1 MNEERRPVFLVRPQ
15 ERASYNAPHMPI
27 AERACLALLL
37 VYLFWLPLPFGS
49 VIDEARLPLV
59 VTPLLLCVAAALL
72 AARDPATSF
81 GMAYRTWSIG
91 GALLVVIAAL
101 QLIPLSPS
109 LLGALSPE
117 SLTIW
122 HLGARVAS
130 IAGVPAPHAVPVTV
144 DPAATRDE
152 LFRMLA
158 LLATF
163 QAAALLVRDHVSRV
177 ALACALSAAA
187 IFETLYGVRE
197 AALRR
202 YAIWGWVNRLIY
214 DRVTGTFVNPNHFGH
229 YVAIVLPLALFLAA
243 LAWHQSGP
251 DTMPFRRRLVLLLEH
266 RFFVFASGALA
277 ALGCV
282 AAVLVS
288 QSRGALLAA
297 AAGFGLVGARVLA
310 ARNTRAGVLVR
321 IIAASAA
328 GVLLLTA
335 VILWL
340 GSERTVLRRLAPTE
354 AETVTLVGRRIGIT
368 AALGVWRDFPILGSG
383 AGTFERV
390 VSMHQSE
397 DLGKMYHHAHDDY
410 VEIGA
415 TMGTA
420 GFVVAMVALIG
431 GYSGLM
437 RGTFGRRGAS
447 LPWRRR
453 AFQIAALT
461 SLTIAM
467 VHALFDFNFYIPAN
481 AATLAAIVG
490 AAVAPRK
497 AR

>member
-1 MNEERRPVFLVRPQ
+1 
-15 ERASYNAPHMPI
+15 MPI

-49 VIDEARLPLV
+49 VIDESRLPLV
-59 VTPLLLCVAAALL
+59 LTPLLLCFAASLL
-72 AARDPATSF
+72 AARDPATSHS
-81 GMAYRTWSIG
+81 MAYRTWAIG
-91 GALLVVIAAL
+91 GAILVGIAAL
-101 QLIPLSPS
+101 QLLPLSPAI
-109 LLGALSPE
+109 LGAISPE
-117 SLTIW
+117 SLAIW
-122 HLGARVAS
+122 NLGGKVAS
-130 IAGVPAPHAVPVTV
+130 LTGVPTRHAFPVSI
-144 DPAATRDE
+144 DPGRTRE
-152 LFRMLA
+152 EMFRLLA

-163 QAAALLVRDHVSRV
+163 QAAAFLVRDHIARVS
-177 ALACALSAAA
+177 LACGLCAAA
-187 IFETLYGVRE
+187 VFETLYGVRE

-229 YVAIVLPLALFLAA
+229 YVAIILPLAIFLAA

-251 DTMPFRRRLVLLLEH
+251 ESAPFRRRLVMLLEH
-266 RFFVFASGALA
+266 RFFVFAAGVFA
-277 ALGCV
+277 ALGCL
-282 AAVLVS
+282 AAILVS

-297 AAGFGLVGARVLA
+297 IVGFLVIGFRILA
-310 ARNTRAGVLVR
+310 AKNSRGGTLMKASAGAISAILLLGA
-321 IIAASAA
+321 IIA
-328 GVLLLTA
+328 
-335 VILWL
+335 WL

-354 AETVTLVGRRIGIT
+354 AETATFVGRKIGIT
-368 AALGVWRDFPILGSG
+368 AALRIWEDFPVLGSG
-383 AGTFERV
+383 AGTFDRV
-390 VSMHQSE
+390 VSMHQTE
-397 DLGKMYHHAHDDY
+397 DLAKFYHRAHDDY
-410 VEIGA
+410 AEIAA

-431 GYSGLM
+431 GYVGLM
-437 RGTFGRRGAS
+437 RGTFGKRGAA

-467 VHALFDFNFYIPAN
+467 FHALFDFNFFIPAN

-497 AR
+497 LSRTSRASADDSLSRR

>member
-1 MNEERRPVFLVRPQ
+1 
-15 ERASYNAPHMPI
+15 MPI

-49 VIDEARLPLV
+49 VIEEARLPLV
-59 VTPLLLCVAAALL
+59 LSPLLLCFAAALL
-72 AARDPATSF
+72 AARDPATSHS
-81 GMAYRTWSIG
+81 MAYRTWSIG

-101 QLIPLSPS
+101 QLIPLPPA
-109 LLGALSPE
+109 LLAAVSPE
-117 SLTIW
+117 SLHIW
-122 HLGARVAS
+122 QLGARVAS
-130 IAGVPAPHAVPVTV
+130 LAGVPAPHAFPITI
-144 DPAATRDE
+144 DPAQTRDE
-152 LFRMLA
+152 LFRLLA

-163 QAAALLVRDHVSRV
+163 QAAAFLVRDHISRV
-177 ALACALSAAA
+177 ALACALCAGA

-229 YVAIVLPLALFLAA
+229 YVALVLPLALFLAA
-243 LAWHQSGP
+243 LAWHLSG
-251 DTMPFRRRLVLLLEH
+251 DEETPFRRRLVILLEH
-266 RFFVFASGALA
+266 RFFVFAAGALA
-277 ALGCV
+277 ALGCI

-288 QSRGALLAA
+288 QSRGALLALTGGVAIVGTRILGAQNTKGRTLARIVAA
-297 AAGFGLVGARVLA
+297 AAG
-310 ARNTRAGVLVR
+310 
-321 IIAASAA
+321 
-328 GVLLLTA
+328 GVLLLGA

-340 GSERTVLRRLAPTE
+340 GSERTVLRRLMPSE
-354 AETVTLVGRRIGIT
+354 GETATLVGRRIGIT
-368 AALGVWRDFPILGSG
+368 AAFGVWQDFPIFGSG

-390 VSMHQSE
+390 VSMHQSQ

-415 TMGTA
+415 TLGTA
-420 GFVVAMVALIG
+420 GFVVAIVALTG
-431 GYSGLM
+431 GYVGLM
-437 RGTFGRRGAS
+437 RGTFGRRGAA

-467 VHALFDFNFYIPAN
+467 VHALFDFNFFIPAN
-481 AATLAAIVG
+481 AATLAAIAG

-497 AR
+497 VTRSARASADDSWSRG